1 MVVALA
7 VLLLLALFL
16 ISPVKIL
23 VLYHK
28 DCLLVKAGV
37 GALMISVY
45 NSANKKKPNE
55 KKKPVKEP
63 EKPAKTD
70 EKKKKKRLSLK
81 KIKQLFEVIFD
92 TLKFLKRHLT
102 FFDFKVK
109 LNFGTGD
116 AAQTGILT
124 GTAWALF
131 YNIVGLI
138 DRTFKLKKHEVDVKP
153 DFEDEKFELNFRC
166 EAGLR
171 VFWAIAMAFAL
182 LKNLNKIRKV
192 M

>member
-1 MVVALA
+1 MVIALGIA
-7 VLLLLALFL
+7 LLLALFL
-16 ISPVKIL
+16 ISPIKIL
-23 VLYHK
+23 VSYNQ
-28 DCLLVKAGV
+28 DNLLVKAGV
-37 GALMISVY
+37 GVLMFSVY
-45 NSANKKKPNE
+45 NSAYKKKPKE
-55 KKKPVKEP
+55 KKPAEPAAKE
-63 EKPAKTD
+63 
-70 EKKKKKRLSLK
+70 EKKKKNKLSLK

-92 TLKFLKRHLT
+92 TLQFLKKHLT
-102 FFDFKVK
+102 FYDFKIK

-138 DRTFKLKKHEVDVKP
+138 DRTFTLKKHEVDVKP
-153 DFEDEKFELNFRC
+153 DFEGEKFELDFKC

-171 VFWAIAMAFAL
+171 VFWAIAAAFAI